1 MNKLNLML
9 TASPLEFAA
18 IFGEI
23 TRDAVTEARADT
35 TGLPEGAAAVA
46 GVGSTR
52 RNGSRGTCKSRGVSD
67 LSLEASIQALGSRRH
82 V

>member
-9 TASPLEFAA
+9 TANPSEFAA

-23 TRDAVTEARADT
+23 RSDAVTAALART
-35 TGLPEGAAAVA
+35 SGLPQGAAPAA
-46 GVGSTR
+46 GMGPAGH
-52 RNGSRGTCKSRGVSD
+52 NGPRGNRKPPGVPNP
-67 LSLEASIQALGSRRH
+67 SLEASIQALGSRRH

>member
-9 TASPLEFAA
+9 TANPSEFAA

-23 TRDAVTEARADT
+23 GSDAVTEARART
-35 TGLPEGAAAVA
+35 GGLPQGAAPAA
-46 GVGSTR
+46 GMGSAG
-52 RNGSRGTCKSRGVSD
+52 RNGPRGNRKSPGVPNPC
-67 LSLEASIQALGSRRH
+67 LEASFQAPGSRRH

>member
-9 TASPLEFAA
+9 TASPSEFAA

-23 TRDAVTEARADT
+23 GSDAVTEARVCT
-35 TGLPEGAAAVA
+35 SGLPQGAAPAVGTGSA
-46 GVGSTR
+46 G
-52 RNGSRGTCKSRGVSD
+52 RNGPRGTRKSPGVPNP
-67 LSLEASIQALGSRRH
+67 SLEASIQALGSRRH